1 MKNFLISVITSFLIF
16 GCSDDPSSV
25 GEKLLPEMDNLHT
38 NAFSTN
44 ARFSSFYEIDA
55 SNNSNT
61 LMLGKYA
68 EAEAKILMQFGIGI
82 IDTSIAD
89 SILSAEIKMFQNYS
103 TPDTAGLLNF
113 SIHKMSKTW
122 VDYTFSN
129 DSLLG
134 SYNLIPFVEIS
145 KDVRTRDTLPVTFRI
160 PTTIVRDWLKGATN
174 NGIILIPKSG
184 MQNIFGFHSYYLGD
198 VDDKRPQ
205 LIVTYRKT
213 SDTSDKT
220 LIFKTSQDAT
230 VYSGN
235 RPASTS
241 EMLYVQG
248 GLLNRGKLYFNVDS
262 IPRSSTIIQALLT
275 LKIDTTLSKFSQ
287 FSDRQ
292 LVVHEITTQDS
303 IPRLSSLTATNKL
316 TADSIVI
323 DVRRIVQRWV
333 AGKSNF
339 GVALRTFNEFTEFE
353 RFAVFGFNAVEIKRP
368 KLTIQYT
375 YIP

>member
-1 MKNFLISVITSFLIF
+1 MKNFLLLLITSFLIF
-16 GCSDDPSSV
+16 GCSDDPSSI
-25 GEKLLPEMDNLHT
+25 GEKLLPDMDNLQT

-44 ARFSSFYEIDA
+44 ASYSSFYEIDA
-55 SNNSNT
+55 SNNSST
-61 LMLGKYA
+61 LLLGKYA

-82 IDTSIAD
+82 KDTSIAD
-89 SILSAEIKMFQNYS
+89 SILTAEIKMFQNYS

-113 SIHKMSKTW
+113 SIHEMSKTW
-122 VDYTFSN
+122 ADYTFTK

-134 SYNLIPFVEIS
+134 SYDLKPLVEIS
-145 KDVRTRDTLPVTFRI
+145 KEVRTRDTLPVTFQI
-160 PTTIVRDWLKGATN
+160 PISIVRNWLKGSTN
-174 NGIILIPKSG
+174 NGIMLIPKPA

-198 VDDKRPQ
+198 LDDKRPQ

-213 SDTSDKT
+213 TDTSDKT
-220 LIFKTSQDAT
+220 LIFKTTQDAT
-230 VYSGN
+230 VFSGS

-241 EMLYVQG
+241 ELLYVQG
-248 GLLNRGKLYFNVDS
+248 GLLNRGKLYFNLDS
-262 IPRSSTIIQALLT
+262 IPRSSTITQAFLT

-292 LVVHEITTQDS
+292 FLIHEITTQDS
-303 IPRLSSLTATNKL
+303 IPRLGSLTASNKP

-323 DVRRIVQRWV
+323 DVRKIVQKWV